1 MLTLFYQVFKRPL
14 PENVSFVRMIGPIGN
29 LPIDIGRLF

>member
-1 MLTLFYQVFKRPL
+1 MLTLFFQVFKRHV
-14 PENVSFVRMIGPIGN
+14 PENFSFVRMIGPIGN